1 MAACKALASHAGICY
16 DAAYLR
22 FICALCSPV
31 AQQVEQAAVNRWV
44 AGSNPARGANFPKH
58 LTIFLAAVVQAKVR
72 HRYGGHRKPVAGEA
86 ALAEATRER

>member
-1 MAACKALASHAGICY
+1 MRRHATVH
-16 DAAYLR
+16 A
-22 FICALCSPV
+22 PP
-31 AQQVEQAAVNRWV
+31 VNRWV

-86 ALAEATRER
+86 AWAEATRER